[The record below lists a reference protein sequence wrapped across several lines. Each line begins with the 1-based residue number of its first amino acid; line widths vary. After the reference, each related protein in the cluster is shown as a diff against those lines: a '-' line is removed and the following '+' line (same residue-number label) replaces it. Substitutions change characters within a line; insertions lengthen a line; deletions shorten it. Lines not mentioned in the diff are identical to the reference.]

1 MRSNTQSPMSSQT
14 SKRKRTMTGA
24 SNRESPSIVQNQQ
37 EGIQHTPNPR
47 LRKQVRQAV
56 LSPEQAYNA
65 LAEASLGSPSRGGGG
80 QPRRHVQEDA
90 PVTPTRKGQTRGR
103 SIELALQSPHAT
115 NPNADYIHP
124 SRLAVSPRGVSIRR
138 RSVTPIPPYE
148 PPKER
153 YTPPREVV
161 VSPPAAERKPTR
173 RATTKKKRVTV
184 KTEKPPV
191 QLWVKTEPPEVDL
204 TTPAPPA
211 SPGDDP
217 ILLVGPP
224 SIRVQRASL
233 PPSDSREV
241 SLVDFEMDITLP
253 EDGIRSGSREA
264 RNEDAVEAPAARS
277 SSAIPPAFDFSKL
290 DDGGTANNDQANSS
304 TEVDFGTVL
313 DDNGF
318 SSVYDDGWA
327 DSDSDNENVEEG
339 ASIGEGDFTGKFSEF
354 QAPLKLDPP
363 ENGDDRMEK
372 WARPISPHPKRL
384 SLVEPKEEDV
394 DAGLDDASDQA
405 SRQTGM
411 DDSSTSFDSSVIICE
426 PEAAEQ
432 VNASP
437 GYADRRGRR
446 LTLSEVEAIKFGPNY
461 STPASAD
468 VTESGTAHEILGD
481 GVGDDFF
488 EYEDDSQIRDESMQP
503 QVHQA
508 RTILDRTGILDKNSE
523 DHFDWPHIVTDTYRQ
538 EHSPTDEEND
548 TFSARSASEHSSGE
562 SQTTLN
568 NPDITGPEYQTG
580 NGQDVHLLKYGK
592 DATPDELVT
601 RGASLLREPSPPNH
615 QLSDCETEIATEED
629 PDGDSE
635 DGASDLSVVKI
646 MSDDPMAAARAAA
659 ILKMHDYDMVA
670 RRLRRRKTTSD
681 GIGKAYST
689 PKNMQ
694 TWRRRTVAGL
704 TAEDALSANIS
715 LPELLEKAEDELR
728 RSPTRSRSGSVA
740 LSSVG
745 SPQKSGWGNGFM
757 YENADEPGIREWT
770 KPDWKLLDSC
780 FTDERYD
787 LAEQL
792 SLELG
797 CLADVDDVPL
807 ESVVERFIELMG
819 GAEIVA
825 SHGPSWTIEKLMTRT
840 KALCKRQR
848 SGNGAPPTPDVSAR
862 FSTPSRFATLS
873 PTPSMVVPDF
883 TPAFAGRTRLFDSGS
898 VSRKAMLPPP
908 SSESF
913 FKLPSTLPAR
923 HSRLRQDVT
932 SDVLETP
939 RPSRALDLFGFA
951 TPSRNVQYQQ
961 QQREDDSDDE
971 SIAQEVDAMLT
982 PITASRVR
990 QSRPES
996 AVKRSLSYI
1005 SSWLKPDMYT
1015 TKKEEPKEPQF
1026 PGLPVP
1032 PEDLLSKPRG
1042 PVETP
1047 APKAAPKPVPHID
1060 LVSLEHVPPPQPT
1073 RIPCAQR
1080 PRRLIDLNHVPTPQ
1094 PKDEMKK
1101 KTISRRSSVKDLIKE
1116 FEEKEKVK
1124 GPALAPPRV
1133 AELRRQGSV
1142 NSLKGKDK
1150 PTWRP

>member
-1 MRSNTQSPMSSQT
+1 MRSNTQSPISNQS

-24 SNRESPSIVQNQQ
+24 SNRGSPIFTQNQQ
-37 EGIQHTPNPR
+37 EGMQHTPNPR

-56 LSPEQAYNA
+56 MLPEQAHDA
-65 LAEASLGSPSRGGGG
+65 LVEVSLGSPPRSGG
-80 QPRRHVQEDA
+80 PSRRHVQADL

-103 SIELALQSPHAT
+103 SVELAPQSPHAA
-115 NPNADYIHP
+115 NPNADYIPP
-124 SRLAVSPRGVSIRR
+124 SRLAVSPRGVSVRR

-161 VSPPAAERKPTR
+161 VSPPVAERKPTR

-233 PPSDSREV
+233 PPSDSREA
-241 SLVDFEMDITLP
+241 SFVDFEMDITLP
-253 EDGIRSGSREA
+253 EYGIRSGSREA
-264 RNEDAVEAPAARS
+264 RNENAVDAPAVS

-290 DDGGTANNDQANSS
+290 DDGGSANSDQANSS

-318 SSVYDDGWA
+318 SNVYDDGWA
-327 DSDSDNENVEEG
+327 DSDSDNENVEEN

-354 QAPLKLDPP
+354 KAPLKLDPP

-384 SLVEPKEEDV
+384 SLLEPKEEEVDV
-394 DAGLDDASDQA
+394 GLDDISDQA
-405 SRQTGM
+405 SGQTGV

-426 PEAAEQ
+426 PEAAER

-446 LTLSEVEAIKFGPNY
+446 LTLSEVEAIKFGPN
-461 STPASAD
+461 SSPPASAD
-468 VTESGTAHEILGD
+468 VAENGAAHEILGD
-481 GVGDDFF
+481 GVGDDSF
-488 EYEDDSQIRDESMQP
+488 EYEGDSQIRDESMQA

-508 RTILDRTGILDKNSE
+508 RTILDRTSILDKNSE
-523 DHFDWPHIVTDTYRQ
+523 DHFDSTHIMNNTYRQ

-548 TFSARSASEHSSGE
+548 AFSARSASEHSSGE

-568 NPDITGPEYQTG
+568 NPDITGPEYQIG

-592 DATPDELVT
+592 DTTQDELVT

-615 QLSDCETEIATEED
+615 QISDCETEIATEED

-635 DGASDLSVVKI
+635 GGASDLSVVKI

-670 RRLRRRKTTSD
+670 RRLRRRKTTSG
-681 GIGKAYST
+681 GISKAYST

-704 TAEDALSANIS
+704 TAEDVLSANIS

-757 YENADEPGIREWT
+757 HENVDEPGIREWT
-770 KPDWKLLDSC
+770 KTDWKLLDSC

-797 CLADVDDVPL
+797 SLADVDDVPL

-825 SHGPSWTIEKLMTRT
+825 SHGPSWTMEKLTVRT

-873 PTPSMVVPDF
+873 PTPSMIVPDF

-913 FKLPSTLPAR
+913 FKVPSTLPAR

-939 RPSRALDLFGFA
+939 KPSRALDLFGFA

-961 QQREDDSDDE
+961 QRQDDSDDE

-1005 SSWLKPDMYT
+1005 SSWLKPDMYA

-1047 APKAAPKPVPHID
+1047 APKAAPKPVPHKD

-1073 RIPCAQR
+1073 RIPRAQR
-1080 PRRLIDLNHVPTPQ
+1080 PRRLVDLNHVPTPQ
-1094 PKDEMKK
+1094 PKDGAKK

-1142 NSLKGKDK
+1142 NSLKGKEK